1 MSLYSDASHGVKWQ
15 PIPDVTPT
23 VMRRPRRPRLA
34 GHAFVEDWVRESRAI
49 RTLFRAVH
57 PRCPSHPPKGGSEK
71 VALEIIENI
80 HLLDNQALNLLRF
93 GFAVLVRLSPR
104 C

>member
-1 MSLYSDASHGVKWQ
+1 MSTVYIDAGHGVKWQ
-15 PIPDVTPT
+15 PAPDITPA
-23 VMRRPRRPRLA
+23 MRRPRRPRLA
-34 GHAFVEDWVRESRAI
+34 GHAHVEDWVGESRAI
-49 RTLFRAVH
+49 RTLFRVVH

-93 GFAVLVRLSPR
+93 GFAVLVKLSPR
-104 C
+104 R